1 LFWEEAMSVQSEDP
15 GPDPDLPQPP
25 IDPAKTDAHVP
36 EWAED
41 MEHTLRRLMREKQK
55 KRDETPGLYR

>member
-1 LFWEEAMSVQSEDP
+1 MSVQSEDP
-15 GPDPDLPQPP
+15 GPNPDLSKPTSV
-25 IDPAKTDAHVP
+25 PADDDAHVP

>member
-1 LFWEEAMSVQSEDP
+1 MSVQSEDP
-15 GPDPDLPQPP
+15 GPDPDLPKPLT
-25 IDPAKTDAHVP
+25 DPAKTDAHVP

>member
-1 LFWEEAMSVQSEDP
+1 MSVQSEDP
-15 GPDPDLPQPP
+15 GPNPDLSKPRSVP
-25 IDPAKTDAHVP
+25 TDDDIHVP